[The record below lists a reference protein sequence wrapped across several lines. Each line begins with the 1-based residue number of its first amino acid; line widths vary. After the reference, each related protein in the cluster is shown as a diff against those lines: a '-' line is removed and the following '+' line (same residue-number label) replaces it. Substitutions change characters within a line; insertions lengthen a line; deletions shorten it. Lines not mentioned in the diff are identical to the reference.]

1 MKKLLVLNLIL
12 LIFTSSCGFEVVN
25 KSQLGNYEIAEII
38 TSGEK
43 RVNYKIKNK
52 LLLKSEPGEKKLIR
66 LNISSKLKKSIEEK
80 NIKNEITKYKIA
92 LTVLVEILEINN
104 NNKKEF
110 TISQMGYY
118 DVARQHSLTL
128 NNEKKLIRLLSDKI
142 GDEILDELIFK
153 INDN

>member
-12 LIFTSSCGFEVVN
+12 LIFTSSCGFKVVN

-66 LNISSKLKKSIEEK
+66 LNINSKIKKSIEEK

-118 DVARQHSLTL
+118 DVAKQHSLTL

-153 INDN
+153 MNDN